1 MSTRTL
7 ALIPLCVALNVV
19 MGGLIHVLKIPIYYD
34 AVGTIVAAIILG
46 FFSGSLVG
54 ILSFALMAILVSPVY
69 IYFLGTQVAIAGF
82 TYLVASY
89 LAGFRTIL
97 RSIASG
103 IGLGVVAG
111 IISAPVIVYVFGG
124 ATGSGRDLMTAIIA
138 ASGQQIMKAVAL
150 SGLASEPI
158 DKTVQVLTAVMLIRG
173 IPASLRTL
181 FDTTAVNRNFNNEN

>member
-1 MSTRTL
+1 MSPKTL
-7 ALIPLCVALNVV
+7 TLIPLCVALNVV
-19 MGGLIHVLKIPIYYD
+19 LGGLVHVLKIPIYYD
-34 AVGTIVAAIILG
+34 AVGTILATILLG

-69 IYFLGTQVAIAGF
+69 IYFLGTQVVIAGY
-82 TYLVASY
+82 TYLVATY
-89 LAGFRTIL
+89 LAGFKTIP
-97 RSIASG
+97 RSIVSG
-103 IGLGVVAG
+103 IGLGIVAG

-124 ATGSGRDLMTAIIA
+124 ATGSGRDLMTAIIT

-173 IPASLRTL
+173 IPTSLRTL
-181 FDTTAVNRNFNNEN
+181 FETTAMSRNFKK